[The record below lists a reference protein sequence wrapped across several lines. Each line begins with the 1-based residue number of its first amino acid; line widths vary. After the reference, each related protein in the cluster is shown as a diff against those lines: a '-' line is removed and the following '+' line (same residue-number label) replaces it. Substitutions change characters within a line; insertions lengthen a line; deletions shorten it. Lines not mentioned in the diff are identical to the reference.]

1 MSHSCVNELIPIKGG
16 ASDFQRYCRIVS
28 DKRDH
33 VGIEQCC
40 CDCRVEVRI
49 MNRALS
55 KKSIALLLA
64 AALLIAIQLNS
75 TSRTVR
81 SSLIERDAVISGD
94 NAAIHVMPSRH
105 SSTISICFR
114 GQRLIIREP
123 SIFEFYRARCN
134 KVDGWIARDHIT
146 LKD

>member
-1 MSHSCVNELIPIKGG
+1 
-16 ASDFQRYCRIVS
+16 
-28 DKRDH
+28 
-33 VGIEQCC
+33 
-40 CDCRVEVRI
+40 
-49 MNRALS
+49 MNRALR

-64 AALLIAIQLNS
+64 VALLIAIQLNS

-81 SSLIERDAVISGD
+81 STMAERSAVVSGET
-94 NAAIHVMPSRH
+94 AAIHVMPSRY

-134 KVDGWIARDHIT
+134 KVDGWISRDHIT
-146 LKD
+146 LLD